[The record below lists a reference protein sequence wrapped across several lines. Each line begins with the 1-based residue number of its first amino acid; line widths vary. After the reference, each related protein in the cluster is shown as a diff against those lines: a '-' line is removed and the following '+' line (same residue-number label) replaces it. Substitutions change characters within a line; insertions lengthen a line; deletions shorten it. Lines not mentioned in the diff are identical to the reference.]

1 MMSVVHHTAI
11 VGGGNTGIGAA
22 IARGL
27 LAEGYE
33 VISLS
38 RRKPDWSHPKLSSRE
53 VDLLDAAAARQ
64 AAAEIAAKVAITH
77 VVHNAGAICAKP
89 LEEVEDDDVVALAQ
103 LHFGAAIALAQAAL
117 PGMKQARFGRI
128 VLLSSRAALGAATR
142 TVYSATKAGIIGMAR
157 TWALELAPFRITVNV
172 VAPGPIGD
180 PEMVESVMSPE
191 SERAKKLAQ
200 SITLGRLGISADV
213 TRAVSLVRSAGVDI
227 LTERS
232 LYVCGGASIGS
243 ISI

>member
-1 MMSVVHHTAI
+1 MPALPYTAI
-11 VGGGNTGIGAA
+11 VSGGNTGIGAA
-22 IARGL
+22 IARGF
-27 LAEGYE
+27 LADGYD

-38 RRKPDWSHPKLSSRE
+38 RRKPDWSHPQFTSYE
-53 VDLLDAAAARQ
+53 VDLLDAAATRQ
-64 AAAEIAAKVAITH
+64 VASEIAAKAADFDC
-77 VVHNAGAICAKP
+77 VVVPVGGRAKL
-89 LEEVEDDDVVALAQ
+89 LEEVADEDVGALAQ
-103 LHFGAAIALAQAAL
+103 LHFGAGIALTQAAL
-117 PGMKQARFGRI
+117 PSMKLARFGRI

-157 TWALELAPFRITVNV
+157 TWALELAPFGITVNV

-180 PEMVESVMSPE
+180 TEMFESVMSPE

-200 SITLGRLGISADV
+200 AIPLGRLGKSSDV
-213 TRAVSLVRSAGVDI
+213 ARAVAFFSSPDADFITGQ
-227 LTERS
+227 T